1 VELDLSLICR
11 KYNNKGIFLFGYFL
25 EALFVGYLRYQD
37 APGGGAQFIV
47 FLPSIQH

>member
-25 EALFVGYLRYQD
+25 EALFVSLI
-37 APGGGAQFIV
+37 ANI
-47 FLPSIQH
+47 